1 MSRLPLIGVT
11 DCSRQIGLHAYH
23 ITRDKYVR
31 AAATVAKGL
40 PSILASLAELLDPT
54 DIIDGLDGIL
64 FTGSSSTVEPFHYSG
79 PTSAPGTA
87 HDPARDATTLSLI
100 RAGKRAVQ
108 RDADASN
115 NA

>member
-11 DCSRQIGLHAYH
+11 DRSRQIGLHAYH
-23 ITRDKYVR
+23 ITGDKYAHAV
-31 AAATVAKGL
+31 AIAAKGL
-40 PSILASLAELLDPT
+40 PLMLASQAELLDPT

-64 FTGSSSTVEPFHYSG
+64 FTGSPSTVEPFHYSG
-79 PTSAPGTA
+79 PASAPGTA
-87 HDPARDATTLSLI
+87 HDPARDATTLPLI
-100 RAGKRAVQ
+100 HASQQATQ